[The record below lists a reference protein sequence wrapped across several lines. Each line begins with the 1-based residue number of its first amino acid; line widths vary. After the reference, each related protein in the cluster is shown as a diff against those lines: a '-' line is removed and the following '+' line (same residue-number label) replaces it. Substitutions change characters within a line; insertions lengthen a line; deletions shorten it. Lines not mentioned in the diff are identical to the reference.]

1 MYTSVD
7 SFFTA
12 GYSLSCSSLR
22 SSACK
27 LLEMNRFGRSYATI
41 KPTEAL
47 VVQPNNN
54 NEPKSSINHYEDT
67 LWPDV
72 AHPTPYEIFGLSKHV
87 HISRNE
93 FRNLRKR
100 YHRYAKLYHPD
111 LNNTVVSNVYK
122 VGLRQL
128 TPSEKIK
135 RFNLVSE
142 AYDILTTPSKKTLY
156 DMTRSNWSN
165 TVPRNPNFEG
175 ANMNYAANG
184 FYSNST
190 YAYWNAGTWED
201 AREFYERYYG
211 YKSDE
216 ELSLRT
222 MLTIFFGMFLCVEGT
237 VLLQKLQSS
246 LIERSDVLDDE
257 DIEEILSQ
265 TYENFGLDTDK
276 LSRIRRFLWFRSWGL
291 YRSKEDLDRE
301 AKQNES
307 LMGIVGNNDVSQ
319 PEAVNAPVA

>member
-7 SFFTA
+7 PFFTA
-12 GYSLSCSSLR
+12 SHSLSCRNSLR
-22 SSACK
+22 SSAYR

-41 KPTEAL
+41 KPSEAL
-47 VVQPNNN
+47 IVRPN
-54 NEPKSSINHYEDT
+54 NEPNSSINHYEDT

-93 FRNLRKR
+93 FRNLKKR

-111 LNNTVVSNVYK
+111 LNNTVVSKVYK

-165 TVPRNPNFEG
+165 TVPRNAHAG
-175 ANMNYAANG
+175 MDYAADAANG

-201 AREFYERYYG
+201 MREFNERYYG
-211 YKSDE
+211 YRSDE

-222 MLTIFFGMFLCVEGT
+222 MLAIFFGMFLCVEGT

-276 LSRIRRFLWFRSWGL
+276 FSRIRRFLWFRSWGL

-307 LMGIVGNNDVSQ
+307 LMGIIGSRDAAQ
-319 PEAVNAPVA
+319 PEVVNTPVV